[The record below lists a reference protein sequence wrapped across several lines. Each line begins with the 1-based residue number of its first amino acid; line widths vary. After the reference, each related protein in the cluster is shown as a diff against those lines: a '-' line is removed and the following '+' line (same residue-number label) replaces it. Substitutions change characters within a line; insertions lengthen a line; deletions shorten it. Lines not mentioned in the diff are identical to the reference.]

1 MVYGGQKHKIGICK
15 QNLRTETCGTS
26 YMASLGGYPS
36 ETIAFRCFRCFR
48 GLIFGSKHGK

>member
-15 QNLRTETCGTS
+15 QNLRTETCGIS
-26 YMASLGGYPS
+26 YMTSLGGYPS

-48 GLIFGSKHGK
+48 GLIFGSKHEK